1 MKFTYMG
8 FSQKKLVEYGLD
20 LIDAAI
26 LRYFIDF
33 KDTGKMVLEIHED
46 KPFYWVKYE
55 TLLEDNPIFNI
66 NTKDTLRKRFK
77 KLTDANILIHYHKKT
92 GGSYSFYGVGENY
105 AELIADPTTE
115 NKEGTTQNGEGYDS
129 KEIGGTTQKL
139 DPYDSKV
146 GTKDSSTKDSFTKKT
161 NLLKHTPGD
170 KKEIEKIVCVL
181 DKKVTFE
188 DAKKILRAANDN
200 VDLVKE
206 KYEVAKASDYRNLVA
221 FILKAI
227 KEDYQ
232 MPKKQENKDSS
243 KSKVNT
249 KFHNFEGRTQNYT
262 SEQLEDIVLRKNR
275 SSLTGLTNYGK

>member
-20 LIDAAI
+20 LTDAAI

-33 KDTGKMVLEIHED
+33 KDTGKMVLEIHEG

-55 TLLEDNPIFNI
+55 ALLEDNPIFNI
-66 NTKDTLRKRFK
+66 NTNNTLRKRFK
-77 KLTDANILIHYHKKT
+77 KLTDAGILIHHHKQV

-105 AELIADPTTE
+105 GELISDPATE
-115 NKEGTTQNGEGYDS
+115 NKEGASQNVEGCIS
-129 KEIGGTTQKL
+129 KEGGGASQKS
-139 DPYDSKV
+139 DPCIPKV
-146 GTKDSSTKDSFTKKT
+146 RAKDSSTKDSSTKKT
-161 NLLKHTPGD
+161 NLLKHTPED
-170 KKEIEKIVCVL
+170 KQEIEKIVCVL

-188 DAKKILRAANDN
+188 DAKKILRASKENI
-200 VDLVKE
+200 DLVKE

-232 MPKKQENKDSS
+232 MPKKQESKDSS

-249 KFHNFEGRTQNYT
+249 KFHNFESRTSKYT
-262 SEQLEDIVLRKNR
+262 AEQLEKMVLKR
-275 SSLTGLTNYGK
+275 